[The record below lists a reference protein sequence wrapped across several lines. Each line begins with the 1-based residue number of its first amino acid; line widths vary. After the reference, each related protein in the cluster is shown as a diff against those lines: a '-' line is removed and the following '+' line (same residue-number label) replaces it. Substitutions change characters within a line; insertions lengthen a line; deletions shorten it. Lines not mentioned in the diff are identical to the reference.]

1 MYFSD
6 RLTALKTAVSMYRAE
21 LERRKRW
28 RQIVAHEARLKLR
41 VLLKQ

>member
-1 MYFSD
+1 MFLD
-6 RLTALKTAVSMYRAE
+6 RLTALKTALEVYRSE
-21 LERRKRW
+21 VRRCKTW